1 MALSSVASMKL
12 LEKKA
17 EKSTIKYAK
26 DKEEVKDNSSDFVVE
41 NNNDEKK
48 QDNQKSDNNNYS
60 KNTNIDLMV
69 LGEIMM
75 GGKVTTN
82 LDYNYLMALKIYMI

>member
-1 MALSSVASMKL
+1 M
-12 LEKKA
+12 
-17 EKSTIKYAK
+17 
-26 DKEEVKDNSSDFVVE
+26 
-41 NNNDEKK
+41 KK

-60 KNTNIDLMV
+60 ENTNIDLMV

-82 LDYNYLMALKIYMI
+82 LDYNYLMAFKNIYDLTKKQILLMPIFLLI

>member
-26 DKEEVKDNSSDFVVE
+26 DKEEAKDNSSDFVVE
-41 NNNDEKK
+41 NNHDEKK
-48 QDNQKSDNNNYS
+48 QDNQKSDNNYS
-60 KNTNIDLMV
+60 ENTNMDLMV

-82 LDYNYLMALKIYMI
+82 LDYNDKIRDNT